1 MKFKK
6 LALAAAV
13 AALPA
18 TGFSMEAMEDSAL
31 SGVTGQDGISITLD
45 PGASG
50 LSLDVYVHDTDGI
63 PAGTQAGHGFAGA
76 IVIDDMSVTGRIQLD
91 IDAGDSATGGTAPVL
106 NVGVSMPDGLT
117 LATGDISVA
126 NSNRDDG
133 AWGIDTTNQTGTILQ
148 STTIS
153 LGAGT
158 SLNIQLGNEPQG
170 NMIALAS
177 TITGGLTIG
186 TSGDFND
193 NLSVT
198 DAGGAVS
205 GGVLGA
211 SAMTIVDNGGTDLTL
226 DVGVDANA
234 DGLVIGL
241 ANQGALD
248 IRMEDVFL
256 GTADAAHTLG
266 DVELVGLDLSSTS
279 VTITGK

>member
-1 MKFKK
+1 M
-6 LALAAAV
+6 
-13 AALPA
+13 
-18 TGFSMEAMEDSAL
+18 D
-31 SGVTGQDGISITLD
+31 
-45 PGASG
+45 
-50 LSLDVYVHDTDGI
+50 
-63 PAGTQAGHGFAGA
+63 
-76 IVIDDMSVTGRIQLD
+76 QLRETTP
-91 IDAGDSATGGTAPVL
+91 STAPVL

-117 LATGDISVA
+117 LQTGDISVA

-148 STTIS
+148 STSIS

-177 TITGGLTIG
+177 TITSGLTIG
-186 TSGDFND
+186 TGGDFTD

-198 DAGGAVS
+198 DAGGTVT
-205 GGVLGA
+205 GGVIGA

-226 DVGVDANA
+226 NVGVDANA
-234 DGLVIGL
+234 DGLVIDLSGQS
-241 ANQGALD
+241 AMD

-266 DVELVGLDLSSTS
+266 DVELVGLDLSTTS
-279 VTITGK
+279 LTITGK